1 MNTAFNSTSFSVP
14 DYPPKDIT
22 VFSQGTDTVQVDWSP
37 VPPEYTNG
45 EVLGYKVLY
54 SDVKDTSR
62 VNSSLVSPKETHSKI
77 EGLKTNTNYSF
88 QVLAFTAKGNGAK
101 SAAYFART
109 LSGIFK
115 KSILSIK
122 SMLLY
127 TNKSRNCPVLTIFL
141 PT

>member
-1 MNTAFNSTSFSVP
+1 MSPQSLNTASNSKNFSVP
-14 DYPPKDIT
+14 GHPPKDIA
-22 VFSQGTDTVQVDWSP
+22 VSSQGTDTIQVNWNP

-77 EGLKTNTNYSF
+77 KGLKTNTNYSF
-88 QVLAFTAKGNGAK
+88 QVLAFTAKGDGVK

-109 LSGIFK
+109 YSGIWKGQYFK
-115 KSILSIK
+115 YKFDIVI
-122 SMLLY
+122 
-127 TNKSRNCPVLTIFL
+127 
-141 PT
+141 